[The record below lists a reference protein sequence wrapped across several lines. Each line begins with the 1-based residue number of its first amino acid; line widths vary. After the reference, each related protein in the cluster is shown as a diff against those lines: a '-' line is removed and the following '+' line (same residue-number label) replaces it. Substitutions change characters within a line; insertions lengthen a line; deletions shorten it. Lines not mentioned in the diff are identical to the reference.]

1 MQTAVSDDQPPPP
14 PSNGDLLDRMEHLQ
28 HWWREPIAG
37 IIAAIIAVYDCW
49 HFGAQG
55 GFSNSLDEI
64 LLLTGI
70 TLIAG
75 VRNLFGGH
83 RRPPAKPDQ

>member
-1 MQTAVSDDQPPPP
+1 MTADPDPPQT
-14 PSNGDLLDRMEHLQ
+14 NGTTALERMEHLQ

-37 IIAAIIAVYDCW
+37 FIAVGLSVFDVW
-49 HFGAQG
+49 HYGRDA
-55 GFSNSLDEI
+55 GFTSSLDEI

-75 VRNLFGGH
+75 VRNLFGGKANGAPPP
-83 RRPPAKPDQ
+83 PPAKST